1 MIPSSSALRLM
12 FRIFPLCSQHPAV
25 AALRVAKTGKPGRGR
40 LGAALVCAALATSAA
55 VHAAPPARRT
65 ERDLPTA
72 NTTATPEPEQDPTQ
86 PDPFVEETEEPTSM
100 TLADALERARRYNI
114 DVRLAN
120 EALTRQKAVQA
131 QYFAQ
136 LLPRVNA
143 LASYDTREDG
153 LKDVSSSTSTTAI
166 TTQRQ
171 SQANESKDAKIEARQ
186 TLFSGFTL
194 INRYR
199 QQVLLSRGVRNS
211 KLDAIQRVESL
222 VKQTF
227 ASVLFRQQLLQTRST
242 SVQSLSRILEI
253 VKARHQVGET
263 TELELLRAETELRSA
278 EALQFE
284 ARADL
289 IQSEQNFRRLLRLPL
304 PADPEGTRLQL
315 LGNLEEREY
324 LLSLDDACQ
333 RALGARADYKAAVLQ
348 RDAAKIGVS
357 ATRGSF
363 APTIEF
369 FANYGWRSS
378 YYSTNHDMLKGWTV
392 GATATMNIFDGF
404 GRANAIRAS
413 KSDVRSADLKLQ
425 SLKQQIVSQ
434 LGELYASLQQSR
446 AALALHRSAVELGQR
461 SLDQAN
467 RMYEIGQVEL
477 EDLINAQL
485 SLQRAQLNYARAL
498 LENNLTVA
506 QLEYASGEW
515 TE

>member
-1 MIPSSSALRLM
+1 M
-12 FRIFPLCSQHPAV
+12 FRIFPLYSQHSAM
-25 AALRVAKTGKPGRGR
+25 AALRAAQTSRPGRR
-40 LGAALVCAALATSAA
+40 QLGVTLVCAALITATAIQ
-55 VHAAPPARRT
+55 AAPPARRT
-65 ERDLPTA
+65 ERALPTA
-72 NTTATPEPEQDPTQ
+72 TTAITSAPEPDPTI
-86 PDPFVEETEEPTSM
+86 PDPFLEETSEAGL
-100 TLADALERARRYNI
+100 TLADALERARRFNI
-114 DVRLAN
+114 DVQLAN

-143 LASYDTREDG
+143 LASYDEREDS
-153 LKDVSSSTSTTAI
+153 LKDVSSSTNPGAI
-166 TTQRQ
+166 TSQRQ

-199 QQVLLSRGVRNS
+199 QQVLLSRGMRS
-211 KLDAIQRVESL
+211 SRLDALQRVESI

-227 ASVLFRQQLLQTRST
+227 ASVLFRQQLLETRAA

-304 PADPEGTRLQL
+304 PTDPQATRLPL
-315 LGNLEEREY
+315 LGSLEEREY
-324 LLSLDDACQ
+324 FLSLDEASQ
-333 RALGARADYKAAVLQ
+333 RALGLRADYKAAVLQ
-348 RDAAKIGVS
+348 REAAKIGVA

-363 APTIEF
+363 APTIEL

-378 YYSTNHDMLKGWTV
+378 YYSTNNDLLKGWTV

-404 GRANAIRAS
+404 GRANAVRAS
-413 KSDVRSADLKLQ
+413 KSDVRSADLKLKG
-425 SLKQQIVSQ
+425 LKQQIISQ

-461 SLDQAN
+461 SLAQAD
-467 RMYEIGQVEL
+467 RMYEIGQAEL

-485 SLQRAQLNYARAL
+485 SLQRARINLARAL

>member
-1 MIPSSSALRLM
+1 M
-12 FRIFPLCSQHPAV
+12 C
-25 AALRVAKTGKPGRGR
+25 
-40 LGAALVCAALATSAA
+40 AALVTSAV

-65 ERDLPTA
+65 ERDLPTV

-131 QYFAQ
+131 QYLAQ

-153 LKDVSSSTSTTAI
+153 LKDVSSSSAI
-166 TTQRQ
+166 ISQRQ

-199 QQVLLSRGVRNS
+199 QQVLLSRGVRSS
-211 KLDAIQRVESL
+211 KQDATQRVESL

-227 ASVLFRQQLLQTRST
+227 ASVLFRQQLLETRRT

-263 TELELLRAETELRSA
+263 TELDLLRAETELRSA

-304 PADPEGTRLQL
+304 PADPESTRLQL
-315 LGNLEEREY
+315 EGTLEEREY

-333 RALGARADYKAAVLQ
+333 RALGARSDYKAAVLQ
-348 RDAAKIGVS
+348 REAARVGVT

-363 APTIEF
+363 APSIEL

-404 GRANAIRAS
+404 GRANAVRAS

-425 SLKQQIVSQ
+425 SLKQQIISQ

-446 AALALHRSAVELGQR
+446 AALTLHRSAVELGQR

-485 SLQRAQLNYARAL
+485 SLQRAQLNFARAL